1 MSKVKSNHETLK
13 ILFLLNKTFYYIHNL
28 FKQYIL
34 DVFWFILQLYLE
46 HRVGF
51 LNTVFDL
58 FDFFYFCYPF
68 LVMISKIHSFICK
81 VKNDIQN
88 PLFFLK

>member
-1 MSKVKSNHETLK
+1 M
-13 ILFLLNKTFYYIHNL
+13 HNL

-34 DVFWFILQLYLE
+34 GVFWSALQLYLE

-58 FDFFYFCYPF
+58 FDFFQF
-68 LVMISKIHSFICK
+68 LLSIFGYDQQNSFIHM
-81 VKNDIQN
+81 
-88 PLFFLK
+88 